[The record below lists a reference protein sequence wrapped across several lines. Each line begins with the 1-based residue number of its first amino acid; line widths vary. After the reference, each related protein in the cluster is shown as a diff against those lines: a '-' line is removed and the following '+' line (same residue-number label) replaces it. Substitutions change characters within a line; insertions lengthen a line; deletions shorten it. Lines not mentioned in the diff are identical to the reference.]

1 MEDLFPTDNPKSYVA
16 GEADRSNRYR
26 ATHLAIDTIKSV
38 S

>member
-26 ATHLAIDTIKSV
+26 AAHPLQSIITS
-38 S
+38 